1 MIYAS
6 QIRAARAL
14 VDISQTELSKR
25 AGLSLATIKRVEASS
40 GNMRMTVETLLCI
53 QAALEKAGVVF
64 IEGDKQHGPG
74 VRLRK
79 PRA

>member
-6 QIRAARAL
+6 QIRAARGL
-14 VDISQTELSKR
+14 LDISQTELSKR
-25 AGLSLATIKRVEASS
+25 AGISVATVKRIEASTD
-40 GNMRMTVETLLCI
+40 NLRMTVQTLLRI
-53 QAALEKAGVVF
+53 QAALEGAGVVF

-79 PRA
+79 PRP

>member
-6 QIRAARAL
+6 QIRAARGIL
-14 VDISQTELSKR
+14 DISQTELSKR
-25 AGLSLATIKRVEASS
+25 AGISVATVKRIEASTD
-40 GNMRMTVETLLCI
+40 NLRMTVQTLLRI
-53 QAALEKAGVVF
+53 QAALEAAGVVF

-79 PRA
+79 PRP

>member
-6 QIRAARAL
+6 QIRAARGL
-14 VDISQTELSKR
+14 LDISQTELSKR
-25 AGLSLATIKRVEASS
+25 AGISVATVKRIEASTD
-40 GNMRMTVETLLCI
+40 NLRMTVQTLLRI
-53 QAALEKAGVVF
+53 QAALEAAGVVF

-79 PRA
+79 PRP

>member
-6 QIRAARAL
+6 QIRAARGL
-14 VDISQTELSKR
+14 LDISQSELSRR
-25 AGLSLATIKRVEASS
+25 AGVSLATVKRVEASTEKLT
-40 GNMRMTVETLLCI
+40 MTVETLLRI
-53 QAALEKAGVVF
+53 QAALEAAGVVF
-64 IEGDKQHGPG
+64 IEGDKHHGPG